1 MEDSKKKGCEGWN
14 ATHATKKIAG
24 LLLVAMMIGLIA
36 GCSQAPDTTGAKAAD
51 TKIYKW
57 RLVTHQLPG
66 TARYDTT
73 ILPFV
78 EAVKAASGGRL
89 IIEPYGAGVLFP
101 VSETLDNVKNG
112 VVEIAAIWSG
122 YWAGKN
128 PVFALAASI
137 PADPINSFS
146 EHYYKMDKLTPLI
159 SRVYEANGVKSL
171 GGFDFGPSEILM
183 SNKPLSKLSDF
194 KGITI
199 RTAGIGGEFY
209 AAIGASTVS
218 LAAPEI
224 YQGLQLGTVD
234 AAEFNDWVVNSE
246 MGLNEVTKYVI
257 EPVLHTGPTDDKTLI
272 VNPKAWSELPDDL
285 KAIVL
290 SARDGAMAT
299 SARAYAAKSIASKN
313 KYIAAGTKILTLPAA
328 DVATARSVASEL
340 LKTYA
345 KKNNDCA
352 EFIKTYAE
360 ALRDLGYEKEAQALE

>member
-1 MEDSKKKGCEGWN
+1 MERTGKKDRGTWFSSS
-14 ATHATKKIAG
+14 ASQRLFVFMLVALMAG
-24 LLLVAMMIGLIA
+24 LVA
-36 GCSQAPDTTGAKAAD
+36 GCAKAPASAEASTADTT
-51 TKIYKW
+51 IYKW

-66 TARYDTT
+66 TARYDST

-112 VVEIAAIWSG
+112 IVEMAAIWSG

-137 PADPINSFS
+137 PADPITSFS
-146 EHYYKMDKLTPLI
+146 EHYYKMNKLTPLI
-159 SRVYEANGVKSL
+159 SRVYETNGVKSL
-171 GGFDFGPSEILM
+171 GGFDFGPNEILM
-183 SNKPLSKLSDF
+183 SNKPLQRLADF

-272 VNPKAWSELPDDL
+272 VNPKAWNELPDDL

-290 SARDGAMAT
+290 NARDGAMAT

-313 KYIAAGTKILTLPAA
+313 KYIAAGTKILTLPDA
-328 DVATARSVASEL
+328 DVAMARSVASNL

-345 KKNNDCA
+345 KKNADCA

-360 ALRDLGYEKEAQALE
+360 ILRDLGYEKEAQALE